1 MKTFKELTD
10 ELISRWSEAVKRK
23 VVFRGGKRQ
32 VKKVTDK
39 AGFKMVCG
47 KEVKMDAK
55 EKMKRK
61 KGAKIAARKAKSK
74 KGVAANKRLKSLKK
88 GGHIK

>member
-1 MKTFKELTD
+1 M
-10 ELISRWSEAVKRK
+10 
-23 VVFRGGKRQ
+23 
-32 VKKVTDK
+32 KKVTDK
-39 AGFKMVCG
+39 AGFKMVGG

-74 KGVAANKRLKSLKK
+74 KGVAAKKRLKSLKK

>member
-1 MKTFKELTD
+1 MKTFKELMD
-10 ELISRWSEAVKRK
+10 EFGEAVKKAFVVRK
-23 VVFRGGKRQ
+23 GKKI
-32 VKKVTDK
+32 KKKISTK
-39 AGFKMVCG
+39 TGYKMQGG

-61 KGAKIAARKAKSK
+61 KGAKIAARKSKSK
-74 KGVAANKRLKSLKK
+74 KGIAAKKRLKSLKK